1 MPMDTAML
9 RTPGAN
15 SLTPGRFAGAS
26 YSGSTH
32 PGKRPGNVTFQ
43 FPDSSG
49 RSFRQGMGTN
59 ASLSTWGS
67 DFSPTMHTTNGI
79 SPQSPLQVS
88 GFHYH
93 FCRWQHSQN
102 QRSYSQKII
111 LRQYHLI
118 ERLATVNG
126 SDRSQTR
133 RWFHRRFGWWPCLFC
148 HTHCQGMSMRTDV
161 YKVLKPSWFL
171 AATRCPCQP
180 CEKQQSQSHDTQQR
194 SQVITL
200 EEAVAR
206 GGWVSKA
213 IQ

>member
-1 MPMDTAML
+1 ML

-43 FPDSSG
+43 FPDSTG
-49 RSFRQGMGTN
+49 RSFRQGMGN

-79 SPQSPLQVS
+79 SPQSPLQVR
-88 GFHYH
+88 GFYYH
-93 FCRWQHSQN
+93 FCRWEHNQN

-111 LRQYHLI
+111 LRQYQWI

-126 SDRSQTR
+126 SDRSQNR
-133 RWFHRRFGWWPCLFC
+133 RWFHRRFGWWPRLFC
-148 HTHCQGMSMRTDV
+148 HTHRQWMSMRTDAKAELNSGASNRALIAQLV
-161 YKVLKPSWFL
+161 EHRVVMREVVSSSPAGPTLRVLK
-171 AATRCPCQP
+171 
-180 CEKQQSQSHDTQQR
+180 
-194 SQVITL
+194 
-200 EEAVAR
+200 
-206 GGWVSKA
+206 
-213 IQ
+213 